1 MPAASS
7 SAIAASMSMTDTRT
21 AAAADP
27 LAPPAGTRPAGA
39 KSPQPDFPSK
49 GDVPLVPVS
58 SIAGRAL
65 VTVIAIM
72 TFLASLAAGCA
83 VLIAGAS
90 ADWQQ
95 SVAREMTIQ
104 VRPETGHDLDAE
116 VAKAVAI
123 ARAVPGIGAV
133 EPFSKEEADKLLE
146 PWLGTG
152 LDLHDLPIP
161 RMIVVKLAGGGPAPD
176 LVGLRIK
183 LDADVAG
190 VSLDDHQ
197 IWLAR
202 LATMARTVVAVAVLI
217 FGLVLTAMGLAVGF
231 ATRGVMAGNR
241 EIVSILH
248 FVGAEDRFIAREFQR
263 HFRKLGLKG
272 GLIGGGC
279 AALSFLVAG
288 IVISAMAATPG
299 GDQLQAMFGTV
310 RLGIVGYLAIAAI
323 ALGIAVATGS
333 VSRTIVFRH
342 LRSLG

>member
-1 MPAASS
+1 MTDSRSLPAAPP
-7 SAIAASMSMTDTRT
+7 IPTRS
-21 AAAADP
+21 
-27 LAPPAGTRPAGA
+27 GA
-39 KSPQPDFPSK
+39 DFPSK

-90 ADWQQ
+90 ADWQR
-95 SVAREMTIQ
+95 SVSTEMTIQ
-104 VRPETGHDLDAE
+104 VRPTDGHDVDAE
-116 VAKAVAI
+116 VAKAVEV
-123 ARAVPGIGAV
+123 ARASPGIGEV
-133 EPFSKEEADKLLE
+133 QPFSKEEADKLLE

-161 RMIVVKLAGGGPAPD
+161 RLIVVKLAGGGLPD
-176 LVGLRIK
+176 LAALRQS
-183 LDADVAG
+183 LESRVAG
-190 VSLDDHQ
+190 ASLDDHQ

-217 FGLVLTAMGLAVGF
+217 FALVLTAMGLAVGF

-263 HFRKLGLKG
+263 HFRRLGLKG
-272 GLIGGGC
+272 GIIGGGG
-279 AALSFLVAG
+279 AALAFLVAG
-288 IVISAMAATPG
+288 IVTAALAATPG
-299 GDQLQAMFGTV
+299 GDQLQAMFGAF
-310 RLGIVGYLAIAAI
+310 RLGLRGYLAIAAI
-323 ALGIAVATGS
+323 ALGIAFATGA
-333 VSRTIVFRH
+333 VSRSIVFRH
-342 LRSLG
+342 LRSLE